1 VSPPSAT
8 TAAART
14 RPAVRRVAKAAPPK
28 ARAAVKQ
35 RPAARPAAKKQAASK
50 PRRPAATRPTRSRG
64 GRAAIGRGSRG
75 HRRVSGPAR
84 VSAAAAAALPQLPA
98 LPRLRPLPVIGTIGS
113 HAFRVGR
120 GLPDSRLLD
129 RLLRG
134 RVWIG
139 LLAVLLFGLVFLN
152 VSLLRMNSA
161 AGHNAEQVKELRIQ
175 NDRLNAKVSR
185 LQGGDRLDRVA
196 GRLGLVMPEPGS
208 VHYLSARQSDAEQA
222 ARALRGGRRDP
233 ASTSLEGI
241 VPATPAGD
249 IQIDPLSTGTGT
261 GISPVAPVA
270 QPTQTQ
276 PTTTDPAVTQPAQTQ
291 AVQTQPTT
299 GTQPTSP
306 VTQPPTAI
314 GGAGTVGAPTTT
326 P

>member
-1 VSPPSAT
+1 VSPPSAS

-14 RPAVRRVAKAAPPK
+14 RPAVRRIARPAPPK
-28 ARAAVKQ
+28 AGAAVKQ
-35 RPAARPAAKKQAASK
+35 RPAPRPPAKRKPASK
-50 PRRPAATRPTRSRG
+50 PSRPARPSAARSTRSRG

-84 VSAAAAAALPQLPA
+84 AGAATISLPKLPA
-98 LPRLRPLPVIGTIGS
+98 LPNLRPLPVIGTISG
-113 HAFRVGR
+113 HAFRAGCA
-120 GLPDSRLLD
+120 LPDSRLLD

-208 VHYLSARQSDAEQA
+208 VHYLSARGSDAQQA

-233 ASTSLEGI
+233 AATSLEGT
-241 VPATPAGD
+241 VPTTPAGD
-249 IQIDPLSTGTGT
+249 IQITPSDTAT
-261 GISPVAPVA
+261 PVTPAAQPTTA
-270 QPTQTQ
+270 QPTQLQ
-276 PTTTDPAVTQPAQTQ
+276 PTEAQPTDSQVTGT
-291 AVQTQPTT
+291 VQTQPT
-299 GTQPTSP
+299 GTQPTSAA
-306 VTQPPTAI
+306 TQPPAAT
-314 GGAGTVGAPTTT
+314 GGTGTVGAPV

>member
-1 VSPPSAT
+1 MSPPSAT

-14 RPAVRRVAKAAPPK
+14 RPAVRKVAKAAQPK
-28 ARAAVKQ
+28 ARAAAKP
-35 RPAARPAAKKQAASK
+35 RPAPRAPAKKQAARK
-50 PRRPAATRPTRSRG
+50 PRPATRSTRSRG
-64 GRAAIGRGSRG
+64 GRAAVSRGSRG

-84 VSAAAAAALPQLPA
+84 VSAAATAATAALPQLPA
-98 LPRLRPLPVIGTIGS
+98 LPRLRPLPTIGTIGS
-113 HAFRVGR
+113 HAFRVGK

-134 RVWIG
+134 RIWIG
-139 LLAVLLFGLVFLN
+139 LIAVLLFGLVFLN

-161 AGHNAEQVKELRIQ
+161 AGNNAEQVKELRIQ

-208 VHYLSARQSDAEQA
+208 VHYLSARESDVEQA

-233 ASTSLEGI
+233 SATGLEGT
-241 VPATPAGD
+241 VPTVPAGD
-249 IQIDPLSTGTGT
+249 IRIEPVNSGEV
-261 GISPVAPVA
+261 PVAPAA
-270 QPTQTQ
+270 QPTQAQ
-276 PTTTDPAVTQPAQTQ
+276 PTTPDPSATQPAETQ
-291 AVQTQPTT
+291 AVQTQPT
-299 GTQPTSP
+299 GTQPTTP
-306 VTQPPTAI
+306 ATQQPTAT
-314 GGAGTVGAPTTT
+314 GGAGTVGAPTT

>member
-1 VSPPSAT
+1 MSPPSAT

-14 RPAVRRVAKAAPPK
+14 RPAVRRVAKAAQPK
-28 ARAAVKQ
+28 ARAAAKP
-35 RPAARPAAKKQAASK
+35 RPAPRAPAKKQAAGK
-50 PRRPAATRPTRSRG
+50 PRLPAARSTRSRG
-64 GRAAIGRGSRG
+64 GRAAVARGSRG

-84 VSAAAAAALPQLPA
+84 VSGATAALPQLPA
-98 LPRLRPLPVIGTIGS
+98 LPRLRPLPSIGTIGS
-113 HAFRVGR
+113 HAFRVGK

-139 LLAVLLFGLVFLN
+139 LIALLLFGLVFLN

-208 VHYLSARQSDAEQA
+208 VHYLSARGSDAEQA

-233 ASTSLEGI
+233 SAAGLEGT
-241 VPATPAGD
+241 VPTVPAGD
-249 IQIDPLSTGTGT
+249 IRIE
-261 GISPVAPVA
+261 PVNSGEVPVTPVT

-276 PTTTDPAVTQPAQTQ
+276 PTTPDPTAAQPAQTQ
-291 AVQTQPTT
+291 AVQTQPT
-299 GTQPTSP
+299 GTQPTTP
-306 VTQPPTAI
+306 ATQQPTAT
-314 GGAGTVGAPTTT
+314 GGAGTVGAPTV